1 MRHVESARSVR
12 ARLGDIGER
21 NRVPRGSFVHVL
33 PTPARTVTP
42 DEFEQRLAPVLAHL
56 RGVLIARHGI
66 EVGLDV
72 HAEVSSFAWEQR
84 DMVCG
89 LGNPAGYLFRVSQSK
104 ARRYRRWDRTAPLPV
119 ERAVGLADGDPRL
132 DDAMAQLTKD
142 ERTVCVLVHGYGYRY
157 ELDAVESTDAVGD
170 VKFSAAPRGDSRRA
184 LLLVAAALLVV
195 AGLGAV
201 TRRGLEQSSTADGST
216 LPNSPSSVAYSTATT
231 TLVGEPVQNGPHRDA
246 RAVVR
251 GVEGRDRRINR

>member
-1 MRHVESARSVR
+1 MWEAGR
-12 ARLGDIGER
+12 IGET

-42 DEFEQRLAPVLAHL
+42 DEFEQRLAPVLVHL

-89 LGNPAGYLFRVSQSK
+89 LDNPAGYLFRVSQSK
-104 ARRYRRWDRTAPLPV
+104 ARRYRRWGRTAPLPA
-119 ERAVGLADGDPRL
+119 ERAVGIPDSDPRL
-132 DDAMAQLTKD
+132 DEAMAQLTKD

-157 ELDAVESTDAVGD
+157 EEAAELLGWSTASV
-170 VKFSAAPRGDSRRA
+170 RN
-184 LLLVAAALLVV
+184 
-195 AGLGAV
+195 
-201 TRRGLEQSSTADGST
+201 RRGVCRSRLSFDLGGA
-216 LPNSPSSVAYSTATT
+216 
-231 TLVGEPVQNGPHRDA
+231 
-246 RAVVR
+246 AVC
-251 GVEGRDRRINR
+251 GAQ